1 MKHCIQINVG
11 SKKYTFNI
19 DVSKEADLT
28 ASFPDII
35 SKYILKDK
43 NNIEVLEEIS
53 NSLKGE
59 NNSSSELKNI
69 LNKEILSDSEIS
81 KLLDSYAGNTSIYNI
96 SAYFNA
102 SRRSDKVMLLSN
114 VLNSRRLINISSYD
128 VILMNGAKN
137 RVLTKNN
144 RTMLVINPESQPE
157 EVISLLSTVYTLDQL
172 REPNSWL
179 FKQFTKVIDEYSGEL
194 HKDIKD
200 LSMMDKAIYLF
211 ANPNLEQSVRDS
223 LNGLINQDI
232 NTKIKLTDKA
242 KLSGSHQENALFDIM
257 IDDRDAMI
265 TNSDGTIG
273 VTVKDIINFKN
284 GLWNSY
290 TIKATEEEFKEAFG
304 LEEVDTTIYKKD
316 LWGYLI
322 KNKDV
327 AEVVYDKLNSST
339 IEKDNIKDRLMEA
352 SKLLL
357 IDNISL
363 PESESDLSFT
373 PDPSKIDIEAG
384 TKFGQSRMIKIRYA
398 TSKADSKSLII
409 SNSANTVTYNGGQES
424 VTIPLEMALNNYA
437 EVKVLINK
445 YKLYNLRFEGNISL
459 SRTENIFKL
468 YRDNLSYLT
477 VRDGSAN
484 DIEYV
489 KQANRFGYQ
498 VSLYAGSNGNMSDIL
513 PKYTSV
519 MPVFVKPLAAKYKP
533 LSYQS
538 NVFSSIA
545 TKPTLVPV
553 TSSNMSMN
561 QYSVGE
567 SFKLYNEKNPN
578 IKVGVT
584 LTEKIPLYHQ
594 YYLSENNA
602 SIEQG
607 DLILKTGRHYIFVER
622 IDENSIKC
630 IDLDSIEPTIS
641 IVNLEYVEQGVQS
654 GMKVSTPI
662 SEDGIIWYK
671 DMNGREH
678 FYSIEEDTFSNLSK
692 EDFFKPRIEEFSRDS
707 GIPVESLNKL
717 LRDNKKRLLFRLSPS
732 DYSERSVVHPATG
745 NFKYYTTQDLIERIN
760 ARLTKGTIPVVWFNR
775 KSTKADLGFS
785 IKNLKDFKAFTHDGI
800 IYMNEDLSTIDSY
813 VHELSHIILAA
824 LRTQDPNSYNTLLS
838 KIDEIPESF
847 ASIYQGL
854 TRNDL
859 KEEYLVHLFS
869 SYFTDV
875 DSSVVTDTMDSIDW
889 ETVVKKIFKLPE
901 NLNDFEVV
909 QLMNDTIGNMLSS
922 TEDSSTYSEIFKENK
937 FQQLTKLAALKK
949 ELMENNTLKEE
960 C

>member
-59 NNSSSELKNI
+59 HNSSSELKNI
-69 LNKEILSDSEIS
+69 LNKEVLSDSEIS

-257 IDDRDAMI
+257 VDNRDAII
-265 TNSDGTIG
+265 TNSEGTIG
-273 VTVKDIINFKN
+273 VTVKDVINFKN

-357 IDNISL
+357 IDSISI

-373 PDPSKIDIEAG
+373 PDPSKIDIEPG

-398 TSKADSKSLII
+398 TSKANSKSLII
-409 SNSANTVTYNGGQES
+409 SNSANTVTYDGGQES

-445 YKLYNLRFEGNISL
+445 YKLYNLKFEGNISL

-477 VRDGSAN
+477 IKDGSAN

-567 SFKLYNEKNPN
+567 SFKLYNEKNPD

-732 DYSERSVVHPATG
+732 DYSERSVVHLATG

-875 DSSVVTDTMDSIDW
+875 DSSVVTDTMDSID
-889 ETVVKKIFKLPE
+889 
-901 NLNDFEVV
+901 
-909 QLMNDTIGNMLSS
+909 
-922 TEDSSTYSEIFKENK
+922 
-937 FQQLTKLAALKK
+937 
-949 ELMENNTLKEE
+949 
-960 C
+960 

>member
-43 NNIEVLEEIS
+43 NNIEVIEEIS

-59 NNSSSELKNI
+59 HNSSSELKNI
-69 LNKEILSDSEIS
+69 LNKEVLSDSEIS

-96 SAYFNA
+96 SAYFNV
-102 SRRSDKVMLLSN
+102 SRRSDKVMLLAN
-114 VLNSRRLINISSYD
+114 VLNSRRLINTSSYD
-128 VILMNGAKN
+128 VILMNGAKS

-179 FKQFTKVIDEYSGEL
+179 FKQFNKIIDEYSGEL
-194 HKDIKD
+194 YKDIKD

-211 ANPNLEQSVRDS
+211 ANPNLEQPVRDS

-232 NTKIKLTDKA
+232 NTKIKLTDKI
-242 KLSGSHQENALFDIM
+242 KLSGSNQENALFDIM
-257 IDDRDAMI
+257 VDNRDAII

-273 VTVKDIINFKN
+273 VSVKDIINFKN

-327 AEVVYDKLNSST
+327 AEVVYDKLNFST
-339 IEKDNIKDRLMEA
+339 IEKDKIKDRLMEA

-357 IDNISL
+357 IDNISI
-363 PESESDLSFT
+363 PDSESELSFT
-373 PDPSKIDIEAG
+373 PDPSKIDIEPG

-398 TSKADSKSLII
+398 TSKADSKSLIV
-409 SNSANTVTYNGGQES
+409 SNSANTVVYDGGQES

-445 YKLYNLRFEGNISL
+445 YKLYNLKFEGNISL
-459 SRTENIFKL
+459 SKTENVFKL

-477 VRDGSAN
+477 IKDGSTN

-513 PKYTSV
+513 PKYTSI

-538 NVFSSIA
+538 NIFSSIA

-553 TSSNMSMN
+553 TSSNTTMN

-567 SFKLYNEKNPN
+567 SFKLYNEKNPD

-641 IVNLEYVEQGVQS
+641 IVNLEYIEQGIQN

-662 SEDGIIWYK
+662 NEDGIIWYK

-678 FYSIEEDTFSNLSK
+678 FYSTEEDTFSNLSK

-732 DYSERSVVHPATG
+732 DYSERSVVYPVTG
-745 NFKYYTTQDLIERIN
+745 DFKYYTTQDLVERIN

-824 LRTQDPNSYNTLLS
+824 LRTQDPDAYNILLS
-838 KIDEIPESF
+838 KVDEIPENF

-875 DSSVVTDTMDSIDW
+875 DSSAVTDTMDSIDW

-901 NLNDFEVV
+901 DLNNLEVM
-909 QLMNDTIGNMLSS
+909 QLMNNTIGNMLSS
-922 TEDSSTYSEIFKENK
+922 TGDSFTYSEIFKENK

>member
-59 NNSSSELKNI
+59 HNSSSELKNI
-69 LNKEILSDSEIS
+69 LNKEVLSDSEIS

-179 FKQFTKVIDEYSGEL
+179 FKQFTKVVDEYSGEL

-257 IDDRDAMI
+257 IDNRDAII

-273 VTVKDIINFKN
+273 VTIKDIINFKN

-373 PDPSKIDIEAG
+373 PDPSKIDIESG

-424 VTIPLEMALNNYA
+424 VTIPLEMAFNNYA

-477 VRDGSAN
+477 IKDGSAN

-489 KQANRFGYQ
+489 KQANIFGYQ

-760 ARLTKGTIPVVWFNR
+760 ARLTKGTIPVV
-775 KSTKADLGFS
+775 
-785 IKNLKDFKAFTHDGI
+785 
-800 IYMNEDLSTIDSY
+800 
-813 VHELSHIILAA
+813 
-824 LRTQDPNSYNTLLS
+824 
-838 KIDEIPESF
+838 
-847 ASIYQGL
+847 
-854 TRNDL
+854 
-859 KEEYLVHLFS
+859 
-869 SYFTDV
+869 
-875 DSSVVTDTMDSIDW
+875 
-889 ETVVKKIFKLPE
+889 
-901 NLNDFEVV
+901 
-909 QLMNDTIGNMLSS
+909 
-922 TEDSSTYSEIFKENK
+922 
-937 FQQLTKLAALKK
+937 
-949 ELMENNTLKEE
+949 
-960 C
+960 

>member
-59 NNSSSELKNI
+59 HNSSSELKNI
-69 LNKEILSDSEIS
+69 LNKEVLSDSEIS

-257 IDDRDAMI
+257 IDNRDAII

-273 VTVKDIINFKN
+273 VTIKDIINFKN

-373 PDPSKIDIEAG
+373 PDPSKIDIESG

-398 TSKADSKSLII
+398 TSKANSKSLII
-409 SNSANTVTYNGGQES
+409 SNSANTVTYDGGQES

-445 YKLYNLRFEGNISL
+445 YKLYNLKFEGNISL

-477 VRDGSAN
+477 IKDGSAN

-567 SFKLYNEKNPN
+567 SFKLYNEKNPD

-641 IVNLEYVEQGVQS
+641 IVNLEYVEQGVQN

-732 DYSERSVVHPATG
+732 DYSERSVIHPATG

-760 ARLTKGTIPVVWFNR
+760 ARLTKGIIPVVWFNR

-824 LRTQDPNSYNTLLS
+824 LRTQDPNAYNTLLS
-838 KIDEIPESF
+838 KIDEIPENF

-901 NLNDFEVV
+901 NLNNFEVV

-922 TEDSSTYSEIFKENK
+922 TEDFSTYSEIFKENK

>member
-59 NNSSSELKNI
+59 HNSSSELKNI
-69 LNKEILSDSEIS
+69 LNKEVLSDSEIS

-144 RTMLVINPESQPE
+144 RIMLVINPESQPE

-257 IDDRDAMI
+257 IDNRDAII

-273 VTVKDIINFKN
+273 VTIKDIINFKN

-373 PDPSKIDIEAG
+373 PDPSKIDIESG

-477 VRDGSAN
+477 IKDGSAN

-489 KQANRFGYQ
+489 KQANIFGYQ

-553 TSSNMSMN
+553 TSSNTSMN

-567 SFKLYNEKNPN
+567 SFKLYNEKNPD

-678 FYSIEEDTFSNLSK
+678 FYSIEEDTFSNLNK

-732 DYSERSVVHPATG
+732 DYSERSVIHPATG

-824 LRTQDPNSYNTLLS
+824 LRTQDPNAYNTLLS
-838 KIDEIPESF
+838 KIDEIPENF

-901 NLNDFEVV
+901 NLNNFEVV

>member
-59 NNSSSELKNI
+59 HNSSSELKNI
-69 LNKEILSDSEIS
+69 LNKEVLSDSEIS

-179 FKQFTKVIDEYSGEL
+179 FKQFTKVVDEYSGEL

-257 IDDRDAMI
+257 IDNRDAII

-373 PDPSKIDIEAG
+373 PDPSKIDIESG

-607 DLILKTGRHYIFVER
+607 DLILKTGRHYIFIER

-662 SEDGIIWYK
+662 SENGIIWYK

-760 ARLTKGTIPVVWFNR
+760 ARLTKGTIPVV
-775 KSTKADLGFS
+775 
-785 IKNLKDFKAFTHDGI
+785 
-800 IYMNEDLSTIDSY
+800 
-813 VHELSHIILAA
+813 
-824 LRTQDPNSYNTLLS
+824 
-838 KIDEIPESF
+838 
-847 ASIYQGL
+847 
-854 TRNDL
+854 
-859 KEEYLVHLFS
+859 
-869 SYFTDV
+869 
-875 DSSVVTDTMDSIDW
+875 
-889 ETVVKKIFKLPE
+889 
-901 NLNDFEVV
+901 
-909 QLMNDTIGNMLSS
+909 
-922 TEDSSTYSEIFKENK
+922 
-937 FQQLTKLAALKK
+937 
-949 ELMENNTLKEE
+949 
-960 C
+960 

>member
-43 NNIEVLEEIS
+43 SNISILEEIT
-53 NSLKGE
+53 NSLNGE
-59 NNSSSELKNI
+59 HNSSSGLKNI
-69 LNKEILSDSEIS
+69 LNKEVLSDSEIS
-81 KLLDSYAGNTSIYNI
+81 KLLDSYAGNSSIYNI
-96 SAYFNA
+96 ASYFNA
-102 SRRSDKVMLLSN
+102 SRRSDKVLLLSN
-114 VLNSRRLINISSYD
+114 VLGSRGVINTSNYD
-128 VILMNGAKN
+128 VILMDGARN

-144 RTMLVINPESQPE
+144 RTMLILNPESQPE
-157 EVISLLSTVYTLDQL
+157 EALSLLSTVYTLNQL
-172 REPNSWL
+172 REPNSWI
-179 FKQFTKVIDEYSGEL
+179 FKQFSKVIEDYSGEL
-194 HKDIKD
+194 YKDIKD

-232 NTKIKLTDKA
+232 NTKIKLTDKI

-257 IDDRDAMI
+257 VDDRNAII

-273 VTVKDIINFKN
+273 VSVKDIINFKN

-290 TIKATEEEFKEAFG
+290 TVKATEEEFKEAFG
-304 LEEVDTTIYKKD
+304 LEEVDTTIYRKD

-322 KNKDV
+322 KHKDV

-339 IEKDNIKDRLMEA
+339 IKKDNIKDRLMEA

-357 IDNISL
+357 IDNISI
-363 PESESDLSFT
+363 PESELSFT
-373 PDPSKIDIEAG
+373 PDPSKLDIEPG
-384 TKFGQSRMIKIRYA
+384 TRFGQNRMIKIRYTA
-398 TSKADSKSLII
+398 SRLNFKSLIVSSSA
-409 SNSANTVTYNGGQES
+409 SNVSYDGGQES
-424 VTIPLEMALNNYA
+424 VTIPLEMALNNSS
-437 EVKVLINK
+437 EVKVLLNK
-445 YKLYNLRFEGNISL
+445 YGLYNLKFEGNISL
-459 SRTENIFKL
+459 SKTENVFKL
-468 YRDNLSYLT
+468 YRENLSYLT
-477 VRDGSAN
+477 IKDGSAN

-498 VSLYAGSNGNMSDIL
+498 VNLYAGSDSNMDNVLS
-513 PKYTSV
+513 KYTSI

-553 TSSNMSMN
+553 TSSNESMN
-561 QYSVGE
+561 QYSIGE

-578 IKVGVT
+578 ITVGVT

-630 IDLDSIEPTIS
+630 IDLDSSEPTITT
-641 IVNLEYVEQGVQS
+641 VNLEYVEQGLQN
-654 GMKVSTPI
+654 GMKVATPVN
-662 SEDGIIWYK
+662 EDGIIWYR
-671 DMNGREH
+671 DTNGREH
-678 FYSIEEDTFSNLSK
+678 FYSVEEDTFSNLSK
-692 EDFFKPRIEEFSRDS
+692 EDFFKPRIEEFSKDS

-732 DYSERSVVHPATG
+732 DYSERSVVHPVTG
-745 NFKYYTTQDLIERIN
+745 DFKYYTTQDLVERIN
-760 ARLTKGTIPVVWFNR
+760 TRLTKGTIPVIWFNR

-785 IKNLKDFKAFTHDGI
+785 IKDLKNFKAFTHDGI

-824 LRTQDPNSYNTLLS
+824 LRTQDTNAYNILLS
-838 KIDEIPESF
+838 KINEIPEGFS
-847 ASIYQGL
+847 STYQGL
-854 TRNDL
+854 TQNDL

-869 SYFTDV
+869 SYFTDI
-875 DSSVVTDTMDSIDW
+875 DSSAVTDTMDSIDW

-901 NLNDFEVV
+901 DLNDSEVMR
-909 QLMNDTIGNMLSS
+909 LMNDTIRNMLSS
-922 TEDSSTYSEIFKENK
+922 TEDSFTYSEIFKENK

-949 ELMENNTLKEE
+949 ELMKNNTLREE

>member
-1 MKHCIQINVG
+1 M
-11 SKKYTFNI
+11 
-19 DVSKEADLT
+19 
-28 ASFPDII
+28 
-35 SKYILKDK
+35 
-43 NNIEVLEEIS
+43 
-53 NSLKGE
+53 
-59 NNSSSELKNI
+59 
-69 LNKEILSDSEIS
+69 
-81 KLLDSYAGNTSIYNI
+81 
-96 SAYFNA
+96 
-102 SRRSDKVMLLSN
+102 
-114 VLNSRRLINISSYD
+114 
-128 VILMNGAKN
+128 
-137 RVLTKNN
+137 
-144 RTMLVINPESQPE
+144 
-157 EVISLLSTVYTLDQL
+157 
-172 REPNSWL
+172 
-179 FKQFTKVIDEYSGEL
+179 
-194 HKDIKD
+194 
-200 LSMMDKAIYLF
+200 
-211 ANPNLEQSVRDS
+211 
-223 LNGLINQDI
+223 
-232 NTKIKLTDKA
+232 
-242 KLSGSHQENALFDIM
+242 
-257 IDDRDAMI
+257 
-265 TNSDGTIG
+265 
-273 VTVKDIINFKN
+273 
-284 GLWNSY
+284 
-290 TIKATEEEFKEAFG
+290 
-304 LEEVDTTIYKKD
+304 EEVDTTIYKKD

-373 PDPSKIDIEAG
+373 PDPSKIDIESG

-409 SNSANTVTYNGGQES
+409 SNSANTVTYDGGQES

-445 YKLYNLRFEGNISL
+445 YKLYNLKFEGNISL

-477 VRDGSAN
+477 IKDGSAN

-513 PKYTSV
+513 PKYTSI

-567 SFKLYNEKNPN
+567 SFKLYNEKNPD

-641 IVNLEYVEQGVQS
+641 IVNLEYVERGVQS

-678 FYSIEEDTFSNLSK
+678 FYSIEEDTFSNLNK

-732 DYSERSVVHPATG
+732 DYSERSVIHPATG

-824 LRTQDPNSYNTLLS
+824 LRTQDPNAYNTLLS
-838 KIDEIPESF
+838 KIDEIPENF

-901 NLNDFEVV
+901 NLNNFEVV

>member
-59 NNSSSELKNI
+59 HNSSSELKNI
-69 LNKEILSDSEIS
+69 LNKEVLSDSEIS

-257 IDDRDAMI
+257 IDNRDAII

-273 VTVKDIINFKN
+273 VTIKDIINFKN

-373 PDPSKIDIEAG
+373 PDPSKIDIESG

-477 VRDGSAN
+477 IKDGSAN

-489 KQANRFGYQ
+489 KQANIFGYQ

-553 TSSNMSMN
+553 TSSNTSMN

-567 SFKLYNEKNPN
+567 SFKLYNEKNPD

-678 FYSIEEDTFSNLSK
+678 FYSIEEDTFSNLNK

-732 DYSERSVVHPATG
+732 DYSERSVIHPATG

-760 ARLTKGTIPVVWFNR
+760 ARLTKGIIPVVWFNR

-824 LRTQDPNSYNTLLS
+824 LRTQDPNAYNTLLS
-838 KIDEIPESF
+838 KIDEIPENF

-901 NLNDFEVV
+901 NLNNFEVV

-922 TEDSSTYSEIFKENK
+922 TEDFSTYSEIFKENK